1 MTMRPKLNIMFSN
14 IRKKEAMIMEKKTNR
29 REFLKVTVVT
39 GVVMTAGSTG
49 LIFAQELEP
58 IQLPKPQTDGGR
70 PLMQLLRER
79 KSVREFSSESIPL
92 QMLSNLLWAAFGVT
106 RPDGKRTAPSARNWQ
121 ETGIYVAS
129 VDGLYLYGAKA
140 HMLMP
145 ILKDDIRVMTGTQSY
160 VKDAPVNL
168 VYVADYAK
176 AGASPMEEK
185 DLWSA
190 CDTGFI
196 AQNVYLYCTSEGL
209 TTVVRGLIDK
219 PALAKVMKLRPD
231 QKIILAQSVG
241 YPKKA

>member
-1 MTMRPKLNIMFSN
+1 
-14 IRKKEAMIMEKKTNR
+14 MIMEKKVNR
-29 REFLKVTVVT
+29 REFLKATAVT
-39 GVVMTAGSTG
+39 GAVITAGSTG
-49 LIFAQELEP
+49 LTFAQEFEP

-79 KSVREFSSESIPL
+79 KSVREFSSEKIPL
-92 QMLSNLLWAAFGVT
+92 QLLSNLLWAAFGMT

-121 ETGIYVAS
+121 ETDIYVAS
-129 VDGLYLYGAKA
+129 VDGLYLYDPKT

-145 ILKDDIRVMTGTQSY
+145 IIKGDIRVMTGTQPY

-176 AGASPMEEK
+176 AGTSPMEAK

-196 AQNVYLYCTSEGL
+196 SQNVYLYCTSEGL
-209 TTVVRGLIDK
+209 NTVVRGLIDK
-219 PALAKVMKLRPD
+219 PALAKVMKLRSD

-241 YPKKA
+241 YPKKP

>member
-1 MTMRPKLNIMFSN
+1 MSGSEECPEVCEEEGMM
-14 IRKKEAMIMEKKTNR
+14 MEKKVNR
-29 REFLKVTVVT
+29 REFLKVTAVA
-39 GVVMTAGSTG
+39 GAAMTAGGTD
-49 LIFAQELEP
+49 LALAEELEP

-70 PLMQLLRER
+70 HLMQLLRER
-79 KSVREFSSESIPL
+79 KSVREFSSERIPL
-92 QMLSNLLWAAFGVT
+92 QVLSNLLWAAFGMT

-129 VDGLYLYGAKA
+129 ADGLYLYDAKA

-160 VKDAPVNL
+160 VKEAPVNL

-176 AGASPMEEK
+176 AGTSPMEEK

-190 CDTGFI
+190 CDAGFI

-209 TTVVRGLIDK
+209 STVVRGLIDK
-219 PALAKVMKLRPD
+219 PALAKAMKLRPD
-231 QKIILAQSVG
+231 QKIVLAQSVG
-241 YPKKA
+241 YPKK

>member
-1 MTMRPKLNIMFSN
+1 ME
-14 IRKKEAMIMEKKTNR
+14 RKVTR
-29 REFLKVTVVT
+29 REFLKVTAVA
-39 GVVMTAGSTG
+39 GALTAAGGTG
-49 LIFAQELEP
+49 LAFAEELEP
-58 IQLPKPQTDGGR
+58 IQLPKPQMEGGR

-79 KSVREFSSESIPL
+79 KSVREFSSEKIPL
-92 QMLSNLLWAAFGVT
+92 QVLSNLLWAAFGMT

-121 ETGIYVAS
+121 ETDIYVAS
-129 VDGLYLYGAKA
+129 VDGFSLYDPKA
-140 HMLMP
+140 HMLRL
-145 ILKDDIRVMTGTQSY
+145 ILKDDIRVMTGTQPY

-176 AGASPMEEK
+176 AGTSPMEEK

-196 AQNVYLYCTSEGL
+196 SQNVYLYCTSEGL
-209 TTVVRGLIDK
+209 NTVVRGLIDK
-219 PALAKVMKLRPD
+219 PSLAKVMNLRSD